1 MSFKILSYE
10 PTPSIERQKGLIHC
24 MLDSAWS
31 AAFKVVE
38 KMDGG
43 FFIAPATVK
52 GEPNDTGK
60 SVWRDGVSPDS
71 KTLKDEFYGALKD
84 FYKAQVVQESSGV
97 PF

>member
-10 PTPSIERQKGLIHC
+10 PTPSIDRQLGLIHVC
-24 MLDSAWS
+24 LSDMWN

-38 KMDGG
+38 KLDGG

-52 GEPNDTGK
+52 GEPNGDK
-60 SVWRDGVSPDS
+60 PVWRDGVQPDS
-71 KTLKDEFYGALKD
+71 KTLRDEFYGALKD
-84 FYKAQVVQESSGV
+84 YYKAKTQQESFQGV